1 MAENL
6 CNNKQALVTPRG
18 LTPTKPC
25 GFWESE
31 GWGWC
36 NKKDYVDWLIKYKI
50 IIDAAASQ
58 LKDLKKARENSPWKN
73 TAGSLTEEELAVE
86 ASIQEHKSLFKSL
99 QEEDNKD
106 EGKLSSQEYSKKI
119 TIVIGFAV
127 DLLCKIENV
136 IQAGIEAVDI
146 PLKPTGLIEGS
157 RTELGIGSKIGYGVA
172 GLALLILY
180 KRMK

>member
-6 CNNKQALVTPRG
+6 CENKLALVTPRG
-18 LTPTKPC
+18 LTPLKPC

-36 NKKDYVDWLIKYKI
+36 NRKDYVDRIIKYKM
-50 IIDAAASQ
+50 IIDAAVSQ
-58 LKDLKKARENSPWKN
+58 MRDLKKARKEKMSD
-73 TAGSLTEEELAVE
+73 LTQEELE
-86 ASIQEHKSLFKSL
+86 AEALIQEHKNLFKSI

-119 TIVIGFAV
+119 TIIIGFATAV
-127 DLLCKIENV
+127 LCLIENV
-136 IQAGIEAVDI
+136 IQAGIEAVDVD
-146 PLKPTGLIEGS
+146 LKPTGLIEGS
-157 RTELGIGSKIGYGVA
+157 RNQIGIGSKIGYGVA

>member
-6 CNNKQALVTPRG
+6 CGNEQALVTPRG
-18 LTPTKPC
+18 LTKTKPC

-36 NKKDYVDWLIKYKI
+36 NRKDYLDWLIKYKI
-50 IIDAAASQ
+50 IIDTDQSQ
-58 LKDLKKARENSPWKN
+58 MKHLKKARKDKFSD
-73 TAGSLTEEELAVE
+73 LTQEELE
-86 ASIQEHKSLFKSL
+86 AEAKIQLNLNLFKSL

-119 TIVIGFAV
+119 TTVIGLANEM
-127 DLLCKIENV
+127 LCLIEHE
-136 IQAGIEAVDI
+136 IQAGIEAVDVD
-146 PLKPTGLIEGS
+146 LKPTGLIEGS
-157 RTELGIGSKIGYGVA
+157 RNQVGIGSKIGYGLA
-172 GLALLILY
+172 GLGLLILY